1 MERLLIRLS
10 YPGIQLRIVL
20 ENMNSELKNSM
31 GTETDCGE
39 KSRRIFFLRRTIKLY
54 FISQIAA
61 LFCKTQNQVIDQQC
75 LRSVFLGNT
84 SFMEK
89 NAILRICSSPCFS
102 NMKTFTIDKGTG
114 KDTREIPKHLKT
126 VYCSNCTADSR
137 KAVEAFEQ
145 KHFKAN
151 S

>member
-1 MERLLIRLS
+1 MEATNQAQLS
-10 YPGIQLRIVL
+10 RDLAQNHSGEHEQSTEKQYGNRNGLWREEPQDFLPQKNYQIVPYF
-20 ENMNSELKNSM
+20 
-31 GTETDCGE
+31 TDSC
-39 KSRRIFFLRRTIKLY
+39 SFL
-54 FISQIAA
+54 
-61 LFCKTQNQVIDQQC
+61 QNPDSSNWQC
-75 LRSVFLGNT
+75 PRSVFLGNT

-126 VYCSNCTADSR
+126 VYHSNCTADSR
-137 KAVEAFEQ
+137 KAIEAFEQ

>member
-1 MERLLIRLS
+1 
-10 YPGIQLRIVL
+10 
-20 ENMNSELKNSM
+20 MNSQLKSSTW
-31 GTETDCGE
+31 TETVCGE
-39 KSRRIFFLRRTIKLY
+39 KSHRIFFLRRTIKLY
-54 FISQIAA
+54 LISQIAA
-61 LFCKTQNQVIDQQC
+61 LFCKTQTRVIGNAPG
-75 LRSVFLGNT
+75 SVFLGNT

-126 VYCSNCTADSR
+126 VYHSNCTADSR
-137 KAVEAFEQ
+137 KAIEAFEQ

-151 S
+151 SWADMCSLSVSSLIQQN